1 MLRRPSIIRAARR
14 LSTQIPLPTP
24 AICAVQLK
32 PRANANAEVDQW
44 LREGR
49 TILAETL
56 RQHRAKEAVPA
67 ARVVGPHGESPGPE
81 WVQESCFHWVHLPSP
96 EGSGHPETVAIVFSR
111 EEDLHRWRASR
122 ERVEWLATGAPHAA
136 DGAQLMVESKAV
148 ALQKDDGSLGGWLP
162 DDGKVRNLPPPPTWK
177 VAATVLLAMYPMQEL
192 NRTVTPPA
200 LSPPRDPAIPPP
212 VAPHLARSPQI
223 TGAAAGAR
231 RVRRVVRAAR
241 RGAGAR
247 SAHPLHAHPPP
258 SPHPSTRHP
267 SRGSCS
273 SRARGR
279 AAPSPSSSSSPP
291 APSSSASASSAA
303 TRAAPTAPRSPA
315 APRSSC
321 SRTPASSAPATSRT
335 RSSRRA
341 RGSTG
346 RSARS
351 ELDKFLQSATRP
363 RRTSGGSVHSS
374 DFTALRRPA
383 PGASH
388 CTAFASRRQQES
400 VRASQNAWRIPQ
412 HVRALAL

>member
-1 MLRRPSIIRAARR
+1 MPSCERDLARRRMLRRPSIIRAARR

-192 NRTVTPPA
+192 NRTVTPPP
-200 LSPPRDPAIPPP
+200 LSPPRGPAIPPH
-212 VAPHLARSPQI
+212 VAPHLAPAPHKSQVLLPALAASDAWCALP
-223 TGAAAGAR
+223 GAAQ
-231 RVRRVVRAAR
+231 VTC
-241 RGAGAR
+241 
-247 SAHPLHAHPPP
+247 SAHPLHAHP
-258 SPHPSTRHP
+258 
-267 SRGSCS
+267 
-273 SRARGR
+273 
-279 AAPSPSSSSSPP
+279 
-291 APSSSASASSAA
+291 
-303 TRAAPTAPRSPA
+303 
-315 APRSSC
+315 
-321 SRTPASSAPATSRT
+321 
-335 RSSRRA
+335 
-341 RGSTG
+341 
-346 RSARS
+346 
-351 ELDKFLQSATRP
+351 
-363 RRTSGGSVHSS
+363 
-374 DFTALRRPA
+374 
-383 PGASH
+383 
-388 CTAFASRRQQES
+388 
-400 VRASQNAWRIPQ
+400 
-412 HVRALAL
+412 